1 MLNANNSSMNG
12 TLIPQHMLNDIS
24 VNLRIRQEYFQQK
37 TTFIPR
43 GCNVEEL
50 SIRRSLEC
58 LSHIVTV
65 AKD

>member
-37 TTFIPR
+37 ISR
-43 GCNVEEL
+43 KRHLYQGAVM
-50 SIRRSLEC
+50 SRSC
-58 LSHIVTV
+58 R
-65 AKD
+65 